1 LLVKPSLV
9 IDDITALDLNA
20 LKAQG
25 IRGFI
30 FDLDN
35 TIVAPHA
42 IVPEARITAWLTIL
56 QAEGF
61 RCIVLSNNK
70 KHDYCRQAETALGI
84 PVIAA
89 AAKPRRA
96 AFRKALELLDL
107 QATEVAMVG
116 DRPLTDIW
124 VGQRMGSY
132 TILVDPLIKKSEKVY
147 IQWLRRLERLFLK
160 ATDGR

>member
-1 LLVKPSLV
+1 MLVKPSLI
-9 IDDITALDLNA
+9 IDDITTMDLA
-20 LKAQG
+20 AIKAQG

-35 TIVAPHA
+35 TIMAPRA
-42 IVPEARITAWLTIL
+42 GCLDERISAWLTIL

-61 RCIVLSNNK
+61 QCLVLSNNK
-70 KHDYCRQAETALGI
+70 KLDYCKKAEEVLGI
-84 PVIAA
+84 PVIAH

-96 AFRKALELLDL
+96 AFRKALGMLNLS
-107 QATEVAMVG
+107 AKEVAMVG

-132 TILVDPLIKKSEKVY
+132 TILVDPLIKTSERVY
-147 IQWLRRLERLFLK
+147 IQWLRKMERLFVK
-160 ATDGR
+160 SE